1 MIFIPI
7 AFLAATIWL
16 TSVAVGFLNSA
27 WNTSIQF
34 FSFFIIFPIGAALVG
49 ALAVSG
55 LYLGRRIFNLPFK
68 KLYLWIALVGGLVS
82 FFAVTY
88 IDYNYWKSG
97 ALEYANVSISELTE
111 AEKKEV
117 DEALSFS
124 KYLDLVYKKTKIQ
137 ISSRRS
143 SSVEIDN
150 EVVSMISFWISVVG
164 TIGGAYFAHTV
175 AVGERTKA
183 KNEYRDL
190 KYRATLDYD
199 LFDEIKKRIS
209 DKKVDR
215 AFIEFLNENNI
226 KTKAQNICV
235 VRILKARSEGDGQII
250 AEQKAMNGKN
260 QTVVNSAELSLDESQ
275 IDKLIE
281 DIKMFVPKEKF

>member
-1 MIFIPI
+1 M
-7 AFLAATIWL
+7 
-16 TSVAVGFLNSA
+16 
-27 WNTSIQF
+27 
-34 FSFFIIFPIGAALVG
+34 
-49 ALAVSG
+49 
-55 LYLGRRIFNLPFK
+55 
-68 KLYLWIALVGGLVS
+68 
-82 FFAVTY
+82 
-88 IDYNYWKSG
+88 
-97 ALEYANVSISELTE
+97 SISELTE

-164 TIGGAYFAHTV
+164 TIGGAYFAHTL
-175 AVGERTKA
+175 AVSERTKA
-183 KNEYRDL
+183 KKEHRDL

-235 VRILKARSEGDGQII
+235 VRILKARTEGGGQII

>member
-1 MIFIPI
+1 M
-7 AFLAATIWL
+7 
-16 TSVAVGFLNSA
+16 NSA

-68 KLYLWIALVGGLVS
+68 KFYLWIALVGGLVS

-111 AEKKEV
+111 DEKKEV

-137 ISSRRS
+137 ITSRRS
-143 SSVEIDN
+143 SSVDIDN

-164 TIGGAYFAHTV
+164 TVGGAYFAHTL

-183 KNEYRDL
+183 KKEYRDL

-199 LFDEIKKRIS
+199 LFGEIKKRIS

-215 AFIEFLNENNI
+215 SFIEFLNENNI
-226 KTKAQNICV
+226 KTKAQNVCV
-235 VRILKARSEGDGQII
+235 VRILKARTEGDGQII
-250 AEQKAMNGKN
+250 AEQKALNGKN
-260 QTVVNSAELSLDESQ
+260 QTVVNSAELSLDEAQ

>member
-68 KLYLWIALVGGLVS
+68 KFYLWIALVGGLVS

-150 EVVSMISFWISVVG
+150 EVVSMISFWISFVG

-199 LFDEIKKRIS
+199 LFSEIKKRIS

-226 KTKAQNICV
+226 KTKSQNVCV
-235 VRILKARSEGDGQII
+235 VRILKARTEGDGQII

-260 QTVVNSAELSLDESQ
+260 QTVVNSAELSLDEAQ

>member
-97 ALEYANVSISELTE
+97 AL
-111 AEKKEV
+111 
-117 DEALSFS
+117 
-124 KYLDLVYKKTKIQ
+124 
-137 ISSRRS
+137 
-143 SSVEIDN
+143 
-150 EVVSMISFWISVVG
+150 
-164 TIGGAYFAHTV
+164 
-175 AVGERTKA
+175 
-183 KNEYRDL
+183 
-190 KYRATLDYD
+190 
-199 LFDEIKKRIS
+199 
-209 DKKVDR
+209 
-215 AFIEFLNENNI
+215 
-226 KTKAQNICV
+226 
-235 VRILKARSEGDGQII
+235 
-250 AEQKAMNGKN
+250 
-260 QTVVNSAELSLDESQ
+260 
-275 IDKLIE
+275 
-281 DIKMFVPKEKF
+281 